1 MSDDGSCISVEP
13 HRLAGH
19 SWKSRYKNFTE
30 QQKWQLPYVL
40 IFIRNGACARHCSKR
55 VKWIKSFNL
64 PNNSTGCSNI
74 LISPVP
80 KWENWEQN
88 HLSSKWLEQGL
99 TLRPWAKHVLQI
111 LQTFQCSNL
120 SAIYNIFRNYN
131 VKNQSS
137 EWEKLFPVVLIMD
150 LYLQQIMNFYNS
162 PIERQITQL
171 KFFKISENEDISPR
185 KILTW
190 PMTMLK
196 DAYCH

>member
-1 MSDDGSCISVEP
+1 MFASNNI
-13 HRLAGH
+13 
-19 SWKSRYKNFTE
+19 
-30 QQKWQLPYVL
+30 
-40 IFIRNGACARHCSKR
+40 
-55 VKWIKSFNL
+55 IK
-64 PNNSTGCSNI
+64 
-74 LISPVP
+74 
-80 KWENWEQN
+80 
-88 HLSSKWLEQGL
+88 
-99 TLRPWAKHVLQI
+99 
-111 LQTFQCSNL
+111 
-120 SAIYNIFRNYN
+120 N